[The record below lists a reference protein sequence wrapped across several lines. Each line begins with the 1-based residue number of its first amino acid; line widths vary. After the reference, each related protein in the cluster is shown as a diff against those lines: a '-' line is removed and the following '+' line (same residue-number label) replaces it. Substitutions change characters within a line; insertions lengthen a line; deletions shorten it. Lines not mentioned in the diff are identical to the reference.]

1 MTRGRPRK
9 YLTPCKVSANAEAWK
24 VGMVRKLGKSL
35 GDLLNNA
42 MDMAIM
48 DAIQTGNPALST
60 EDILTFKKL
69 VGWQID
75 DMVSERHEEEEYG
88 KREEQQQESGHEG
101 QDRQVPREQEET
113 VNPDPD
119 GPPEIPFEE
128 ALDILDED
136 LAPLTDTAVY
146 TYYPSL
152 LSSYRGDEYATIRAL
167 KNIDRHIRESG
178 KVNLDRYIQIT
189 ETTFKPLEAWVKL
202 VYYRNTKQEV
212 YPDDE

>member
-69 VGWQID
+69 MGWQID
-75 DMVSERHEEEEYG
+75 DIVSERHEEGYG

-101 QDRQVPREQEET
+101 QDGQVPREQEET
-113 VNPDPD
+113 VNPDPGD
-119 GPPEIPFEE
+119 PPEIPFEE

-212 YPDDE
+212 YPDDEL